1 MKRLIYTLII
11 FNLLLHASSCKE
23 EPIGQYPTDKIPPKP
38 VENVTVENFPGGAT
52 ISYDIPEEED
62 LLYVK
67 IPYQL
72 PNGKMRTNKSSV
84 FENQITIKGFGKSK
98 KEKIALISVDR
109 SQNESEPYYVDIEPE
124 DNPIFSIHS
133 NMVIQE
139 AFGGLKL
146 FWENPLKEEIMVGI
160 LRKNELGELQYVDNF
175 YSSVVD
181 AAAAVRGLDSVKT
194 TFGIYVR
201 DAYEN
206 YTDTSLMDLKPLY
219 EQQLDKALF
228 KSMGQ
233 PSIFNYVTST
243 TGVGPMPRIWDNIYN
258 YPVLNL
264 FYISPGGTI
273 KPYFTFD
280 MGVVAKLSRFRF
292 WGRRDYLFSLHNPK
306 FFEVWGTNDRDVA
319 ADGMTQGWENNPAW
333 IKLLDGESKR
343 PSGGQLGDPLTDED
357 IAYAEAGE
365 EYEFPLNVPP
375 VRYIR
380 YRSLISWSGSLG
392 LHVNEIDFWGQVEK

>member
-1 MKRLIYTLII
+1 MKQLIYTFII
-11 FNLLLHASSCKE
+11 FNLLLYICSCKE
-23 EPIGQYPTDKIPPKP
+23 ETIGQYPVDKIPPKQ
-38 VENVTVENFPGGAT
+38 VENVTVENFPGGAI

-67 IPYQL
+67 ISYRL
-72 PNGKMRTNKSSV
+72 PNGKMRTNKTSV

-98 KEKIALISVDR
+98 KEKVALISVDR
-109 SQNESEPYYVDIEPE
+109 SQNESEPYWIDIEPE
-124 DNPIFSIHS
+124 DNPIFSIQE
-133 NMVIQE
+133 NMRVQE
-139 AFGGLKL
+139 AFGGFKL

-160 LRKNELGELQYVDNF
+160 LQKNELGELQYVDNI
-175 YSSVVD
+175 YSSVPD
-181 AAAAVRGLDSVKT
+181 ATVAIRGLDSIKT
-194 TFGIYVR
+194 TFGIYIK
-201 DAYEN
+201 DSYEN
-206 YTDTSLMDLKPLY
+206 YTDTVLMDLKPLH
-219 EQQLDKALF
+219 EQKLEKDLF
-228 KSMGQ
+228 QSMGQ

-258 YPVLNL
+258 VDLNL

-273 KPYFTFD
+273 QPYFTFD

-306 FFEVWGTNDRDVA
+306 FFEVWGTNDRAVA

-333 IKLLDGESKR
+333 IKLMEGESKR
-343 PSGGQLGDPLTDED
+343 PSGGNLGDPLTDED

-365 EYEFPLNVPP
+365 EFEFPLDAPS

-392 LHVNEIDFWGQVEK
+392 LHVNEIDFWGQIEQ